1 MIGEDADFTY
11 KPAANFRMPV
21 STPEELSPILYALPS
36 QMLARELAFLKGLDP
51 DAPRGLNK
59 VTQTW

>member
-1 MIGEDADFTY
+1 
-11 KPAANFRMPV
+11 MPV
-21 STPEELSPILYALPS
+21 SGPEELSPILYALPS
-36 QMLARELAFLKGLDP
+36 QMLAGELAFLKGLDP